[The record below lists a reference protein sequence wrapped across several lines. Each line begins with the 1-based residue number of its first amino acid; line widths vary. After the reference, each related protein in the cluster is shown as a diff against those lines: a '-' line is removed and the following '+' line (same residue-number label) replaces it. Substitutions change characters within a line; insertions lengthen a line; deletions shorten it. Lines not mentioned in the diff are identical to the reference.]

1 MDVTI
6 VIVSYN
12 VANFLNDCLYSIKK
26 ETRCSYEVIVVD
38 NYSEDNTVEIVQNQ
52 HPDIKL
58 IKNQRNEGFAKA
70 NNRGFKIAKGRYIL
84 MLNPDTV
91 ILDKAIDKLVRFM
104 DTHPKAGACGPK
116 NFYPDLSL
124 QHNCHHFPSLVMTF
138 FECLQ
143 LRRFF
148 PKKRLFGREQMTYW
162 TYDEV
167 RDVDWITGCSLMIR
181 KTALDGVGFL
191 DENYFIYSEECDFCY
206 RLKQKKWKI
215 LFFPGASI
223 IHYYGQSSSAQ
234 NPHKAKAKTATR
246 YYFESRYYFFKKNFG
261 RGREFLLRLIDI
273 IYYSLS
279 FLRNKIMLWKG
290 DREERMRYAEI
301 VLHAATHISSGHRT

>member
-58 IKNQRNEGFAKA
+58 IKNQSNEGFAKA

-91 ILDKAIDKLVRFM
+91 ILDKAIDKLVRLM

-116 NFYPDLSL
+116 NLNPDLSL
-124 QHNCHHFPSLVMTF
+124 QHNCHHFPSLIMAF

-148 PKKRLFGREQMTYW
+148 PEKRLFGREHMTYW
-162 TYDEV
+162 TYDKV

-206 RLKQKKWKI
+206 RLKKNKWKV

-223 IHYYGQSSSAQ
+223 THYYGQSSSAQ
-234 NPHKAKAKTATR
+234 NQHKAKAKTVTR

-261 RGREFLLRLIDI
+261 RGREFLLRLMDI

-279 FLRNKIMLWKG
+279 FFRNKIMLWKG
-290 DREERMRYAEI
+290 DREERMSYAET
-301 VLHAATHISSGHRT
+301 VLHAATHISSGHRP